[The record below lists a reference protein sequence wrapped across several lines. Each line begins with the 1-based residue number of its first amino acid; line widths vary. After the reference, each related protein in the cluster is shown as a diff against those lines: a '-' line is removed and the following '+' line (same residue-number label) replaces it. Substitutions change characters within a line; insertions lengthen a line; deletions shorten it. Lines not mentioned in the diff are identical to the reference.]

1 MSGLLYVYINYI
13 NTAPLSPLTNNTPYI
28 HFLICLQSLKCNFNM
43 PAANLG
49 GHVFRKSIQLIVTK
63 DLLN

>member
-1 MSGLLYVYINYI
+1 MSGLLYVYT

-43 PAANLG
+43 PADSYATLG
-49 GHVFRKSIQLIVTK
+49 GHVFRKSIQLIATR
-63 DLLN
+63 DLIN